1 MEVNMYEFNKA
12 NMAQIKPLDTLWLI
26 GKCNSIAKEIYEKGH
41 YWMLLCRER
50 NDYTLF
56 NINGSKDD
64 KQLGSDIRE
73 CLMNRGYII
82 DLTTREDGSYEIWIR
97 DKETEE
103 NFVYYLF
110 DYTNAVIEV

>member
-1 MEVNMYEFNKA
+1 
-12 NMAQIKPLDTLWLI
+12 
-26 GKCNSIAKEIYEKGH
+26 
-41 YWMLLCRER
+41 
-50 NDYTLF
+50 
-56 NINGSKDD
+56 
-64 KQLGSDIRE
+64 
-73 CLMNRGYII
+73 MNRGYII